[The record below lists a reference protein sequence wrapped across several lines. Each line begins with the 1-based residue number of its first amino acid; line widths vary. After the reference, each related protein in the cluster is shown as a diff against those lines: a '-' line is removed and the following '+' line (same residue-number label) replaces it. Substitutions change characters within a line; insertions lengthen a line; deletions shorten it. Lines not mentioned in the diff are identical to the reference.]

1 MIQPSNHLISIIL
14 IKASHDTCIR
24 RFPEVQLHNHC
35 LLFSVLDCL
44 HVVVGDVHL
53 ILTTQIGP
61 HPQSFYLTL
70 EALQQYLGNLLNGT
84 IRNKIG
90 L

>member
-1 MIQPSNHLISIIL
+1 
-14 IKASHDTCIR
+14 
-24 RFPEVQLHNHC
+24 
-35 LLFSVLDCL
+35 VLDCL

-61 HPQSFYLTL
+61 HQQSFYLTL
-70 EALQQYLGNLLNGT
+70 EALQQYLGNLINGT

>member
-1 MIQPSNHLISIIL
+1 
-14 IKASHDTCIR
+14 
-24 RFPEVQLHNHC
+24 
-35 LLFSVLDCL
+35 VLDCL